1 MANGKRL
8 ISRNR
13 LPQHMLTSWLLTVS
27 LNTWWSFACF
37 LCIFRARGLYTG
49 FISAESEED
58 MTRGECWSH
67 FQWVSMLTFLLSGLK
82 AKLYI
87 WTSFS
92 GCVPEM
98 DPYGLKKAI
107 RHSNYSKRQ
116 LPNKRVY
123 WPLLWNARVVDN
135 FVYFV
140 CIVYVGP
147 HHWNGR
153 KTRHSMNG

>member
-1 MANGKRL
+1 MENDWSPETDCL
-8 ISRNR
+8 STCSH
-13 LPQHMLTSWLLTVS
+13 LDSWQLVSIHGDHLLAFCVFFVHVVCTQV
-27 LNTWWSFACF
+27 
-37 LCIFRARGLYTG
+37 

-123 WPLLWNARVVDN
+123 WQLLWNARVVDN